1 MFTQSFNPDCLYDRL
16 QEIYERVQ
24 GAEWNITLE
33 TSIQEDV
40 DFLSNFWSCSKEETL
55 VFSIMLYQV
64 ITNGETSIRKVLDH
78 LDLKP
83 SQAMRINGMLKPL
96 VERDWL
102 SPRKDATLY
111 PYTEYSVPVSVVR
124 ATLENRLPEIQAL
137 KTYTLDEFVVSFE
150 RVLNK
155 RRNRTWS
162 YDDFVEETKKLFNA
176 FRNNGFFI
184 DADGLELYEPDL
196 MILVW
201 SFYTYYMGN
210 NNLDIDDMFTVL
222 SPNRSVRY
230 HQRQAFSDGSFSLI
244 RLGLI
249 QCSERDNL
257 FENFQLTAK
266 GLRLFDPNSTINS
279 LRKESPF
286 LHIEPQKIVGKDLIF
301 DREQQGMVNK
311 LHDLFDGK
319 RFQVLRNR
327 LIDQGMSGGVNILL
341 FGGPGTGKTE
351 TVYQLARNTQRM
363 ILSADASKIRS
374 KWVGE
379 TEKNTRQLFEQYR
392 ELMLE
397 QMHAPI
403 LLFNEADAI
412 LGKRSNADTRVDQM
426 ENAMQNIL
434 LEELEKFEGIF
445 MATTNLEA
453 QLDDAFDRRF
463 LYKLKFEKPGTDA
476 RMKLWQSK
484 FPGLK
489 KSILHALNDEFAL
502 TGAQIENIRKKI
514 AIDQVLEP
522 RLKLD
527 LKYIQTLAQQELLL
541 IKGKDGST
549 RNAIGFLQ
557 SN

>member
-1 MFTQSFNPDCLYDRL
+1 MFTQSFNSDCLFDRL

-33 TSIQEDV
+33 ISIQEDV
-40 DFLSNFWSCSKEETL
+40 DFLSDFWRCSKEESL

-83 SQAMRINGMLKPL
+83 SQATRINGMLKSL

-102 SPRKDATLY
+102 SPRKDASLY
-111 PYTEYSVPVSVVR
+111 PFTEYYIPISVVR
-124 ATLENRLPEIQAL
+124 ATLENRFPEIQAL
-137 KTYTLDEFVVSFE
+137 KTYSLEEFVVAFE
-150 RVLNK
+150 RILNK
-155 RRNRTWS
+155 RRSRTWS
-162 YDDFVEETKKLFNA
+162 YDVFVEEIRSIFNT
-176 FRNNGFFI
+176 FQKNGFFI
-184 DADGLELYEPDL
+184 EADELKLDDPDL

-201 SFYTYYMGN
+201 TFHTYYMGN
-210 NNLDIDDMFTVL
+210 NNLDIDEMLSVL
-222 SPNRSVRY
+222 CPNRSVQY
-230 HQRQAFSDGSFSLI
+230 HLRQTFIDGSFSLI

-249 QCSERDNL
+249 QCSDRDSL
-257 FENFQLTAK
+257 FDNFQLTAK
-266 GLRLFDPNSTINS
+266 GLRLFDPNSTIKS

-286 LHIEPQKIVGKDLIF
+286 LHIEPQKIISKDLIF

-311 LHDLFDGK
+311 LYDLFDGK
-319 RFQVLRNR
+319 RFQELRSR
-327 LIDQGMSGGVNILL
+327 LIDQGMSSGVNILL

-392 ELMLE
+392 ELMNE
-397 QMHAPI
+397 QAHAPI

-412 LGKRSNADTRVDQM
+412 LGKRSSTDNRVDQM

-453 QLDDAFDRRF
+453 TLDDAFDRRF
-463 LYKLKFEKPGTDA
+463 LYKFKFEKPGSDA
-476 RMKLWQSK
+476 RLKLWQSK

-489 KSILHALNDEFAL
+489 KSILQALNDEFDL
-502 TGAQIENIRKKI
+502 TGAQIENIRKKKT
-514 AIDQVLEP
+514 IDQVLEP

-527 LKYIQTLAQQELLL
+527 FKYFQTLAQQELLL